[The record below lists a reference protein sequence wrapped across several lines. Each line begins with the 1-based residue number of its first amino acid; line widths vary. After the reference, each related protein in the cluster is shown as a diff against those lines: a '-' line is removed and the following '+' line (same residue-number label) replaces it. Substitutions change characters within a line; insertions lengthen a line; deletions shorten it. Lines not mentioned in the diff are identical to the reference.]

1 MDNKLK
7 YQIDLSLK
15 DLVSSSLAKVRKGF
29 ERLDTPF
36 LLSKARGVQEVSLA
50 LGHVEPVSVGC
61 PLYNEASVFTD
72 FLVLSSTIMF
82 SV

>member
-29 ERLDTPF
+29 ELLDTPF

-50 LGHVEPVSVGC
+50 PGHVEHYGMVR
-61 PLYNEASVFTD
+61 
-72 FLVLSSTIMF
+72 
-82 SV
+82 

>member
-50 LGHVEPVSVGC
+50 LGH
-61 PLYNEASVFTD
+61 N
-72 FLVLSSTIMF
+72 IMVWYVKTGF
-82 SV
+82 KWRLNSI

>member
-15 DLVSSSLAKVRKGF
+15 DLVSSSLAKVRRGF

-36 LLSKARGVQEVSLA
+36 LLSKARGVQEVCLFVNKVDS
-50 LGHVEPVSVGC
+50 
-61 PLYNEASVFTD
+61 
-72 FLVLSSTIMF
+72 
-82 SV
+82 

>member
-36 LLSKARGVQEVSLA
+36 LLSTARGVQEISLA
-50 LGHVEPVSVGC
+50 LGHVEHYGMVR
-61 PLYNEASVFTD
+61 
-72 FLVLSSTIMF
+72 
-82 SV
+82 

>member
-29 ERLDTPF
+29 EELGKKAEDVQQKAAGFGNVCERISKIQFKNMADMLDRMEQWVN
-36 LLSKARGVQEVSLA
+36 LLR
-50 LGHVEPVSVGC
+50 C
-61 PLYNEASVFTD
+61 
-72 FLVLSSTIMF
+72 
-82 SV
+82 

>member
-29 ERLDTPF
+29 EELGKKAEEAQEKAERFGSVCERIGKLQFKNMTDMLDR
-36 LLSKARGVQEVSLA
+36 SVQAFE
-50 LGHVEPVSVGC
+50 
-61 PLYNEASVFTD
+61 EATGSG
-72 FLVLSSTIMF
+72 MEYEQ
-82 SV
+82 